1 MSQADRTARR
11 ADTTSSRPIHTLPAP
26 ADERRVNENAFARDT
41 PVTLGA
47 LGGDARFK
55 TSGRVLE
62 SSGDRVLIATPEP
75 LTLGT
80 PVSVEGNDTLVL
92 GEVCSV
98 DHGENEWIAAV
109 KIAHSLASL
118 AALERFNRALLG
130 ERTQPALIPSL
141 GSPSK

>member
-11 ADTTSSRPIHTLPAP
+11 AGATSSRPIHTLPAP
-26 ADERRVNENAFARDT
+26 ADERRVKENTFARDT
-41 PVTLGA
+41 AVTLA
-47 LGGDARFK
+47 VLGGEALFK

-62 SSGDRVLIATPEP
+62 SSGDRVLIATPAP
-75 LTLGT
+75 LTPGT
-80 PVSVEGNDTLVL
+80 PVSVEGNDTLLL
-92 GEVCSV
+92 GEVYSV
-98 DHGENEWIAAV
+98 DHGENEWIATV

-118 AALERFNRALLG
+118 AALGRFNRALLG